1 MMEHV
6 RLVHFRGDVEAER
19 PHMMSEYLRMK
30 SQSHNFL
37 IQSNEING
45 LWQLP
50 VSLHHLY
57 GLHSPDLVS
66 CHCTTC
72 RKQAG
77 APYQTWAIFT
87 TDDIRWHVNPTEG
100 QVTNEAT
107 RTLCPQCSSTIKA
120 FLA

>member
-1 MMEHV
+1 MASGSCRCHCIIYTACTP
-6 RLVHFRGDVEAER
+6 LT
-19 PHMMSEYLRMK
+19 Y
-30 SQSHNFL
+30 
-37 IQSNEING
+37 
-45 LWQLP
+45 
-50 VSLHHLY
+50 
-57 GLHSPDLVS
+57 LVS

>member
-1 MMEHV
+1 MEHV

-57 GLHSPDLVS
+57 GLHSPDLPGQLPLHNLPQTS
-66 CHCTTC
+66 RCTLSDL
-72 RKQAG
+72 G
-77 APYQTWAIFT
+77 NLH
-87 TDDIRWHVNPTEG
+87 D
-100 QVTNEAT
+100 
-107 RTLCPQCSSTIKA
+107 
-120 FLA
+120 